1 MAEKILIVDDNDFN
15 LRLLRGILEK
25 EGYEIIEAVDG
36 EEAVDFALRELP
48 DLILLDIMMPNKDG
62 YEACSEIKS
71 DNRTTNIAI
80 IFLSAKAE
88 TKDKIKGLELGGAD
102 YVAKPFDRGEVLARV
117 RAQLKIQNLTKNV
130 IRANQDLLKK
140 QEGLDNDLK
149 AAAEI
154 QKSLLPDTL
163 PGIKSLDV
171 AWKFMPCQKIGGDL
185 FNLLRL
191 DEDHWAVYMLDVS
204 GHGVPSA
211 MVSVSVSQVLTPQT
225 GYVVKKSII
234 PPPHYTIVSP
244 SEVLNE
250 LDREYPI
257 DRFEKFFTISY
268 HVLNIKTGLLKYS
281 NAAHPP
287 PILLH
292 QDGTLELLKEG
303 GTIIGMGGILPFE
316 EGERQLCFGDKLF
329 IYTDGIVEYQDRKG
343 LFYGENRFYTELQK
357 LKDEPVSV
365 IMDGIIES
373 VMNFGEN
380 NEPLDDITLLGL
392 EFKENEKNGA
402 S

>member
-1 MAEKILIVDDNDFN
+1 MAEKILIVDDSDLN
-15 LRLLRGILEK
+15 LRLLSSILK
-25 EGYEIIEAVDG
+25 NEGYEIIEAVDG
-36 EEAVDFALRELP
+36 EEAVDLALRELP
-48 DLILLDIMMPNKDG
+48 DLILLDVMMPNKDG

-88 TKDKIKGLELGGAD
+88 AKDKIKGLELGGAD
-102 YVAKPFDRGEVLARV
+102 YVTKPFDKGEVLARV
-117 RAQLKIQNLTKNV
+117 RAQLKIQNLTKCMV
-130 IRANQDLLKK
+130 RANQDLLKK
-140 QEGLDNDLK
+140 QESLDNDLK

-163 PGIKSLDV
+163 PGIQSIDV
-171 AWKFMPCQKIGGDL
+171 SWKFMPCQRIGGDL

-191 DEDHWAVYMLDVS
+191 DEDHWAVYVLDVS

-211 MVSVSVSQVLTPQT
+211 MVSVSVSQMLRPQI
-225 GYVVKKSII
+225 GFVVKKSIK
-234 PPPHYTIVSP
+234 PPPYYTIVSP

-268 HVLNIKTGLLKYS
+268 HVLNTKNGLLKYS

-287 PILLH
+287 PVLLH
-292 QDGTLELLKEG
+292 QDGTLELLDKG
-303 GTIIGMGGILPFE
+303 GTIIGMDGILPFE
-316 EGERQLCFGDKLF
+316 EGERELCFKDKLI
-329 IYTDGIVEYQDRKG
+329 IYTDGIVEYQNRKG
-343 LFYGENRFYTELQK
+343 SFYGEDRFYMELQK
-357 LKDEPVSV
+357 LKNEPVSV
-365 IMDGIIES
+365 IIDGIIES
-373 VMNFGEN
+373 VMNFGEH
-380 NEPLDDITLLGL
+380 NEPQDDITLLGL
-392 EFKENEKNGA
+392 EFNGNEKKSA

>member
-15 LRLLRGILEK
+15 LRLLRSILK
-25 EGYEIIEAVDG
+25 NEGYEIIEAVDG
-36 EEAVDFALRELP
+36 EEAVDLALRELP
-48 DLILLDIMMPNKDG
+48 DLILLDVMMPNKDG

-71 DNRTTNIAI
+71 DNRTTNIPI

-88 TKDKIKGLELGGAD
+88 AEDKIKGLELGGAD
-102 YVAKPFDRGEVLARV
+102 YVTKPFDKGEVLARV
-117 RAQLKIQNLTKNV
+117 RAQLKIQNLAKSM

-140 QEGLDNDLK
+140 QESLDNDLK

-154 QKSLLPDTL
+154 QKSLLPKVL
-163 PGIKSLDV
+163 PGIQSIDV
-171 AWKFMPCQKIGGDL
+171 SWKFMPCQRIGGDL

-191 DEDHWAVYMLDVS
+191 DEDHWAIYMLDVS

-211 MVSVSVSQVLTPQT
+211 MVSVSVSQMLRPQT

-234 PPPHYTIVSP
+234 PPPYYTVASP
-244 SEVLNE
+244 SDVLNE
-250 LDREYPI
+250 LDMEYPI

-268 HVLNIKTGLLKYS
+268 HVLNIKNGILKYS

-287 PILLH
+287 PVLLH

-316 EGERQLCFGDKLF
+316 EGERQLCFGDKLI

-343 LFYGENRFYTELQK
+343 SFYGEERFYMELQR

-373 VMNFGEN
+373 VMNFGEH

-392 EFKENEKNGA
+392 EFKGNEKNGA

>member
-15 LRLLRGILEK
+15 LRLLRDILKK

-36 EEAVDFALRELP
+36 EEAVDLALRELP
-48 DLILLDIMMPNKDG
+48 DLILLDVMMPNKDG

-88 TKDKIKGLELGGAD
+88 AKDKIKGLELGGAD
-102 YVAKPFDRGEVLARV
+102 YVSKPFDKGEVLARV
-117 RAQLKIQNLTKNV
+117 RAQLKIQNLTKNM

-154 QKSLLPDTL
+154 QKSLLPDAL

-171 AWKFMPCQKIGGDL
+171 SWKFMPCQRIGGDL

-211 MVSVSVSQVLTPQT
+211 MVSVSVSQMLRPQT
-225 GYVVKKSII
+225 GYVIKKSII
-234 PPPHYTIVSP
+234 PPPYYTIVSP

-268 HVLNIKTGLLKYS
+268 HVLNIKNGILKYS

-287 PILLH
+287 PVLLH

-316 EGERQLCFGDKLF
+316 EGERQLCLGDKLF

-343 LFYGENRFYTELQK
+343 LFYGEDRFYMELQK

-392 EFKENEKNGA
+392 EFKGNEKNGA